1 MRVILV
7 GDSQGVGLTE
17 PLRRLLAARGHELVW
32 SKAEVGAPTSR
43 AAAWV
48 PAAPQADLAI
58 VVLGGN
64 DGDLAVNNPT
74 RYVTFIRQLV
84 DALRTKVPRIVWV
97 GPAHATSPDIQAK
110 HDAARAVQLGA
121 ISLMP
126 GVQWVDGTALTRDLP
141 TSDSMGAHFALSE
154 RNVWAERIMEQ
165 TFSRSNNVAILGG
178 LAAAL
183 TVAAFGFTVW
193 LGRSA

>member
-1 MRVILV
+1 VRVLLV

-17 PLRRLLAARGHELVW
+17 PLRRLLRARGHELVW
-32 SKAEVGAPTSR
+32 AKTEVGAPTSR
-43 AAAWV
+43 AVAWV
-48 PAAPQADLAI
+48 ASAPPADLAF

-84 DALRTKVPRIVWV
+84 DALRTKAVRIVWI
-97 GPAHATSPDIQAK
+97 GPAHATSPDVQAR

-121 ISLMP
+121 ISLMQ
-126 GVQWVDGTALTRDLP
+126 GVQWIDGTALTADLP
-141 TSDSMGAHFALSE
+141 TGDSMGAHFALPE
-154 RNVWAERIMEQ
+154 RTVWAERIMEQ
-165 TFSRSNNVAILGG
+165 TFPRSNNVAILGG